1 MHLYAKPAG
10 GLYVGKRL
18 LHPPR
23 VSGLSAGSPVRIAF
37 ASDFHIRKNGLA
49 HAETICAALAETK
62 PELLLLGGDYAECD
76 EGAVRLFQA
85 LRRALPGV
93 PAFGVFG
100 NNDDAPFEHNR
111 SALASLMRENGVCP
125 LVNECQAIQVNGCSL
140 EIAGVDDAYYHTPN
154 ARGLFSEAKGVYRV
168 LLSHQPLA
176 FLTRQAS
183 PDLILSGHTH
193 GGQLNLLGL
202 TCYALTSYESKFV
215 NSHISGVKRSGNTTF
230 LVSNGIGVSKL
241 PIRFG
246 ARPEIHLITK

>member
-1 MHLYAKPAG
+1 MHLLAKPAG

-18 LHPPR
+18 LDPPR

-49 HAETICAALAETK
+49 HAETICAALAEIK

-76 EGAVRLFQA
+76 EGAVRFFQA

-93 PAFGVFG
+93 PAFAVFG
-100 NNDDAPFEHNR
+100 NNDDARFDRDR
-111 SALASLMRENGVCP
+111 SKLISLMRENGVCP
-125 LVNECQAIQVNGCSL
+125 LVNECRKTEIGGHPL
-140 EIAGVDDAYYHTPN
+140 EIAGTDDAYKHNPD

-168 LLSHQPLA
+168 LLSHEPLA
-176 FLTRQAS
+176 LLTEQAC

-193 GGQLNLLGL
+193 GGQINVLGL
-202 TCYALTSYESKFV
+202 TCYTLIRYESWLTF
-215 NSHISGVKRSGNTTF
+215 SHISGVKRVGNTTF
-230 LVSNGIGVSKL
+230 LVSNGIGVSKY